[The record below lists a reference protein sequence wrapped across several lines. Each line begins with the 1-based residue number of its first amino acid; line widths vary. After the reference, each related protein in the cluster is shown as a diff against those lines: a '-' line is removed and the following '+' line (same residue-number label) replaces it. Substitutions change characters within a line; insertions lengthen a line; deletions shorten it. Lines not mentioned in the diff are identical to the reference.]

1 MTVDAENLRKTMR
14 QWGSGVTVVT
24 VAHDGKRAGVTA
36 SSFTSVSLEPPLV
49 LVCLQNYIESFKLI
63 ELAGHFGISI
73 LTSGQAKLSQQFAGF
88 ATLPEGADR
97 FYGVKLLTAVT
108 GTPLLADAAAWM
120 DCKLTAIYEAGPT
133 SRIIVGQVLETGQ
146 QEGSLP
152 LIYHN
157 RAYYNITPQE
167 QS

>member
-1 MTVDAENLRKTMR
+1 MMIDAENLRKTMR

-24 VAHDGKRAGVTA
+24 VMHEGKRAGVTA

-63 ELAGHFGISI
+63 EQARHFGISI
-73 LTSGQAKLSQQFAGF
+73 LSSEQAELSKQFAGF

-97 FYGVKLLTAVT
+97 FYGVNLLTAQT
-108 GTPLLADAAAWM
+108 GAPLLADAAAWM
-120 DCKLTAIYEAGPT
+120 DCKLVTIHNAGPS
-133 SRIIVGQVLETGQ
+133 SRIIVGEVLATRQ
-146 QEGSLP
+146 QDGKLP

-157 RAYYNITPQE
+157 RGYYNITPQE
-167 QS
+167 T